1 MKYSIVFV
9 LSIFVQLAL
18 GQDYTEYLTGNSS
31 DLEVSPDFGICMMG
45 GASENDEAMIW
56 FLNRANGGDV
66 VVLRSSGSNG
76 YNNYFYSQLGVTI
89 NSVRTF
95 VISSEE
101 GATNSYVLD
110 KIEKA
115 EAIWFAGG
123 DQYDY
128 VSFFKNNAMEDAIN
142 DFVNIKGGAIGGTS
156 AGMAILGGGYF
167 SAENGTVTNAQALGD
182 PYHNRMT
189 LGYND
194 FLEIPYLDHVTTDTH
209 YDDPDRRGRHSVFLA
224 RYANDNTSRAFGIA
238 CNEYTA
244 VCVDENGRANVYGEY
259 PTYPEYAFFLQSN
272 CTNEFLPETCTNGN
286 PLHWVRNDQ
295 ALKVYKVPGTL
306 NGQNYFD
313 LSDWQSGSGGEWQ
326 NWFVSNGTFA
336 TSTTENPNCNDAL
349 SIKDIANTDL
359 KVQPNPFS
367 DYVSIKTEIENLN
380 IKMFD
385 VSGKQVGVEF
395 NANKIDTKALANG
408 IYFIIIENED
418 YKQTFKLI
426 KR

>member
-1 MKYSIVFV
+1 MRYYLAFM
-9 LSIFVQLAL
+9 LSIFFKLAICQ
-18 GQDYTEYLTGNSS
+18 GYTEFLTGNPN
-31 DLEVSPDFGICMMG
+31 DFIVSPDFGICMMG

-66 VVLRSSGSNG
+66 VVLRASGSDG

-95 VISSEE
+95 VISNAE

-194 FLEIPYLDHVTTDTH
+194 FLEIPYLDQVITDTH

-244 VCVDENGRANVYGEY
+244 VCVDENGMANVYGEY

-272 CTNEFLPETCTNGN
+272 CTDEFLPETCTNGN
-286 PLHWVRNDQ
+286 PLHWVRNDE

-326 NWFVSNGTFA
+326 NWYVNNGTFA
-336 TSTTENPNCNDAL
+336 TSSSINPNCNDAL
-349 SIKDIANTDL
+349 SIEDIANTDL
-359 KVQPNPFS
+359 KVLPNPFS

-385 VSGKQVGVEF
+385 VSGKQVGVELYE
-395 NANKIDTKALANG
+395 NKIDTKALANG

>member
-1 MKYSIVFV
+1 MKYFIVFV

-31 DLEVSPDFGICMMG
+31 DLEVSPEFGICMMG

-66 VVLRSSGSNG
+66 VVLRATGSDG

-167 SAENGTVTNAQALGD
+167 SAENGTVTNAQALSD

-194 FLEIPYLDHVTTDTH
+194 FLEIPYLDQMITDTH
-209 YDDPDRRGRHSVFLA
+209 YDDPDRRARHSVFLA

-272 CTNEFLPETCTNGN
+272 CTNEFLPETCTDGN
-286 PLHWVRNDQ
+286 PLHWVRNDE

-326 NWFVSNGTFA
+326 NWYVNNGTFA
-336 TSTTENPNCNDAL
+336 TSSSINPNCNDAL
-349 SIKDIANTDL
+349 SVEDIANTEL
-359 KVQPNPFS
+359 KVLPNPFS

-395 NANKIDTKALANG
+395 DKNKIDTKALANG